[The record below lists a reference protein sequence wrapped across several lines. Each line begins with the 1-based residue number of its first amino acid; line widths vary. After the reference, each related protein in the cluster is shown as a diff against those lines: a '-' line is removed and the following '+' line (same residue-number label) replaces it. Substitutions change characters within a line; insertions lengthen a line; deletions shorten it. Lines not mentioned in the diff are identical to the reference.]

1 MIEAVFHRNDGA
13 LIGFSIQGH
22 AGYAA
27 YGQDIVCASVSSA
40 AQLTANGVTEIL
52 GLPAKVEV
60 EEKTSRLTLAL
71 PGGDSPLRKEGER
84 MLEALLLHLQLLEE
98 DYRGKIQVTILEV

>member
-1 MIEAVFHRNDGA
+1 MC
-13 LIGFSIQGH
+13 GFSIQGH

-40 AQLTANGVTEIL
+40 AQLTANGITEIL

-60 EEKTSRLTLAL
+60 EEKTSRLTLLL
-71 PGGDSPLRKEGER
+71 PADSDPLCTEGEH
-84 MLEALLLHLQLLEE
+84 MLAALLLHLQLLEE
-98 DYRGKIQVTILEV
+98 DYTEKIHVTILEV

>member
-1 MIEAVFHRNDGA
+1 MIEAAFHRKAGV
-13 LIGFSIQGH
+13 LCGFSIQGH

-40 AQLTANGVTEIL
+40 AQLTANGITEIL

-60 EEKTSRLTLAL
+60 EERTNRLTLAL
-71 PGGDSPLRKEGER
+71 PPNSGSLRAEGEH
-84 MLEALLLHLQLLEE
+84 MLAALLLHLQLLEE
-98 DYRGKIQVTILEV
+98 DYAEKIHVTILEV